1 MICVS
6 LGEIRVHEEYTV
18 YDGPLQRD
26 NVTMCGNVTMCDNVG
41 LVHEYLLRCNSG
53 ATTPGLN
60 PKPC

>member
-18 YDGPLQRD
+18 YDGSLQRD
-26 NVTMCGNVTMCDNVG
+26 NVTMCDNVG